1 MGGPRRSAVMRAAAV
16 AALLAAGFAAPIVRA
31 ASADCAAADPAYL
44 QHENQ
49 RPGGTGWKSV
59 QAVSTDS
66 AQIWLDRSSA
76 GCGDTVGVHVAATG
90 GVTVT
95 LWRLGW
101 YGGLGGR
108 EVASY
113 SATPSVLIPPG
124 WPWPGV
130 ATTGVTPAALP
141 PQTSAPAALA
151 SADGAPAPADSL
163 PTYASASAA
172 NWPAALHI
180 AITPDVVPG
189 VYLVIAQGP
198 SGGPTAAPLI
208 VRDDL
213 GPHALTILEPTLT
226 WQAYNKWGD
235 ANLYQFPTSE
245 GVSGDEQAD
254 VVTLDRPF
262 ASLAAG
268 NELLQQ
274 DLGLIQLLE
283 RDGMDATYVADD
295 DLEAPSVVMQRTHAL
310 VMSRHDEYWTAGM
323 RASANQLVSAGV
335 NLINL
340 GGNSMYHAGRF
351 LDPTRRWYQ
360 VRKPHNALHAHDA
373 AATVSYRFVDPPQND
388 PQAQL
393 LGENFTCIS
402 SWLPYR
408 VVDQHFWAWSDQHL
422 HRGASFPLLVG
433 SESDGPSAGYPA
445 GAVFPSLSPVW
456 CRLAQKNALAGT
468 SYRVV
473 GDARAGVVDIGSMN
487 WLCNLS
493 GVASCP
499 GYRLSSDAGRPFVTR
514 TTEKLLTEAAV
525 GPLGMRHPA
534 VASGRPGIGPSYDAQ
549 VR

>member
-1 MGGPRRSAVMRAAAV
+1 MGGPRRFAVLRAAAV
-16 AALLAAGFAAPIVRA
+16 AALLAAGFAAPIAGA
-31 ASADCAAADPAYL
+31 ASADCAAADASYL
-44 QHENQ
+44 QQEN
-49 RPGGTGWKSV
+49 RHPGSTGWRSV
-59 QAVSTDS
+59 QPVSTDS
-66 AQIWLDRSSA
+66 AQIWLDRSSV

-90 GVTVT
+90 SVTVS

-130 ATTGVTPAALP
+130 ATTGVTPSALP

-151 SADGAPAPADSL
+151 SADGAPPPADSL

-189 VYLVIAQGP
+189 VYLVVAQGP
-198 SGGPTAAPLI
+198 NGGPTAAPLI

-213 GPHALTILEPTLT
+213 GPHALTVIEPTLT

-235 ANLYQFPTSE
+235 ANLYQFPTSN

-262 ASLAAG
+262 VSLTAG

-274 DLGLIQLLE
+274 DVGLIQLLE

-295 DLEAPSVVMQRTHAL
+295 DLESPSVVMQHTHAL

-323 RASANQLVSAGV
+323 RSSANQLVSAGV
-335 NLINL
+335 NLVNL
-340 GGNSMYHAGRF
+340 GGNSMYHAGKF
-351 LDPTRRWYQ
+351 LDPSRRWYQ

-373 AATVSYRFVDPPQND
+373 AADVSYRFVDPPQND

-402 SWLPYR
+402 AWLPFR
-408 VVDQHFWAWSDQHL
+408 VADTHFWAWSGQHL

-445 GAVFPSLSPVW
+445 GTVFPALSPVW
-456 CRLAQKNALAGT
+456 CRLARKNALAGT

-473 GDARAGVVDIGSMN
+473 GDARAGVVDVGSMN
-487 WLCNLS
+487 WLCNLY
-493 GVASCP
+493 GVAACP
-499 GYRLSSDAGRPFVTR
+499 GYRLTTDAGRRFVTR
-514 TTEKLLTEAAV
+514 TTETLLREAGA
-525 GPLGMRHPA
+525 GPLGLRHPA
-534 VASGRPGIGPSYDAQ
+534 VSSGRPGVGPSYDAQ